1 VHVGPRS
8 RCTARSAA
16 DNVPVV
22 AAQAKPNVNF
32 GGSEADGT
40 RRLALL
46 TNYKTV
52 EQLAARD
59 LSPQQLATLRQ
70 AHADAENAPPGAA
83 ALLPIDLE
91 KYATPNSPLWL
102 QLRQRF
108 TFTGSSALMR
118 LMLSSLASA
127 ALTAIDRYG
136 TRMGIG
142 PSGPFSYH
150 AGAAL
155 PMHRYACV

>member
-1 VHVGPRS
+1 MMPRS
-8 RCTARSAA
+8 RCTARSA
-16 DNVPVV
+16 DDVPVV

-59 LSPQQLATLRQ
+59 LSPQRLAALKQ
-70 AHADAENAPPGAA
+70 ALADAEIAPPGAA
-83 ALLPIDLE
+83 AVLPVDLE
-91 KYATPNSPLWL
+91 KYVTPNSPLWL

-108 TFTGSSALMR
+108 PFTGSSALIR
-118 LMLSSLASA
+118 LMLSNLASA

-136 TRMGIG
+136 KRMGIA
-142 PSGPFSYH
+142 PSGPFKYH
-150 AGAAL
+150 GGAAL
-155 PMHRYACV
+155 PMHSCACV